1 MPTRANLPSAGQSGF
16 TIIELLVV
24 LLILA
29 ALAAIGLPSFIGQRD
44 KAGDA
49 QAKEQ
54 VKAAQVAAETYFTDR
69 QTYAG
74 LSAAALR
81 SIEPTLNDA
90 TLTGI
95 TGAASTYTVGV
106 RSRSA
111 VAGTFT
117 LSRAASGR
125 VTSSCN
131 RRGRGGC
138 PSNGR
143 WAG

>member
-1 MPTRANLPSAGQSGF
+1 MSARANLPSAGQSGF
-16 TIIELLVV
+16 TLIELLVV

-29 ALAAIGLPSFIGQRD
+29 VLAAIGLPSFIGQRD

-49 QAKEQ
+49 EAKAAA
-54 VKAAQVAAETYFTDR
+54 KTAQVAAETYFTDR

-90 TLTGI
+90 TFTSVTG
-95 TGAASTYTVGV
+95 TATTYTVTV